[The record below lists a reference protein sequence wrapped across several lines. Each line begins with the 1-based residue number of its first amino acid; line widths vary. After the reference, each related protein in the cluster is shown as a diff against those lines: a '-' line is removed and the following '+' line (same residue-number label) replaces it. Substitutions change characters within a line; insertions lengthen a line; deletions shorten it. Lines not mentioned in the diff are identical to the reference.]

1 MASLSNGDDHEE
13 EDGNDHDDD
22 DLHRWQFYKRFD
34 V

>member
-22 DLHRWQFYKRFD
+22 DLHRWQFYK
-34 V
+34 